1 MKKHRTSLYLLVLL
15 LAAVMLPSC
24 SLFDF
29 FSKKKSTSSAGALS
43 GAMGQ
48 PPGGR
53 AGTQDDAALAALYEV
68 NSEHAPAPIRP
79 DPDNY
84 VRQLLRQYHPEGITI
99 AQQIARVEA
108 YRTLLGGASEDFS
121 VPPQLTYDA
130 TSLLASIKVAEEICT
145 SLVAP
150 NANDHRDWAS
160 ILPYDPSETTENI
173 RYLAQR
179 FIGIPSAD
187 ISESILTALL
197 ASLELENGSVT
208 YESYI
213 PVCMTLA
220 VDVEALLL

>member
-1 MKKHRTSLYLLVLL
+1 MKKLGTIFILLI
-15 LAAVMLPSC
+15 AVSTLSSC

-29 FSKKKSTSSAGALS
+29 FAKKKSKSSASPIS

-68 NSEHAPAPIRP
+68 ASAHAPAPIRP

-150 NANDHRDWAS
+150 NANDHRDWVS
-160 ILPYDPSETTENI
+160 ILPYQPSETTENV

-179 FIGIPSAD
+179 FIGIPSAE
-187 ISESILTALL
+187 ISESVLTALL
-197 ASLELENGSVT
+197 ESLELENGNVT